1 MNEQISFPQHKAF
14 AAWFFVSSVVCAN
27 PFHQTWRVL
36 AEQEFFETGFLEI

>member
-27 PFHQTWRVL
+27 PFHQNLAST